1 MYRKEGE
8 KSLAQWGF
16 KDLEAVVLHQT
27 VERSKGEEA
36 SAAAAGVVAKPAVL
50 HSAPCDVWV
59 ADRFDDLHCLLSG
72 ETKLAYATSG
82 FLTHRPL
89 HPKFIQQL
97 READRGRWAEM
108 LASPHPW
115 DVHFTMSMLNQSLDE
130 YQKGNAKYAWVVQTG
145 ERIYAPLVDLL
156 EKLSQLSWAILH
168 DWQFCSIPC
177 VQVLEGL
184 MKMGSH
190 LLSRVDVDL

>member
-1 MYRKEGE
+1 
-8 KSLAQWGF
+8 
-16 KDLEAVVLHQT
+16 
-27 VERSKGEEA
+27 
-36 SAAAAGVVAKPAVL
+36 
-50 HSAPCDVWV
+50 
-59 ADRFDDLHCLLSG
+59 
-72 ETKLAYATSG
+72 
-82 FLTHRPL
+82 
-89 HPKFIQQL
+89 
-97 READRGRWAEM
+97 
-108 LASPHPW
+108 
-115 DVHFTMSMLNQSLDE
+115 MSMLNQSLDE
-130 YQKGNAKYAWVVQTG
+130 YQKGNAEYAWVVQTG